1 MNIIIT
7 GVCGTVAPH
16 FINHYQKL
24 GHNVMNWDLQGL
36 RVNDE
41 SKIKRFITDCE
52 ADLILHLSLA
62 PTEISELLAKISFEN
77 NIKFLYTSSVSVW
90 SDFVKY
96 PVTIGTPVC
105 GTSEYA
111 RYKYESEQ
119 RILSANKNSYVAR
132 IGWQIGYGTG
142 STDMV
147 NYLCKEMQEKGVI
160 KASHT
165 WFPACSFMR
174 DTASAICEILENQ
187 PSGLYLVD
195 SNNGLSFYDIATE
208 LSRIYTY
215 WNISD
220 KSDFVMDNR
229 MIDER
234 VKIRKF
240 IGEMGC
246 SCSYEYNQFR

>member
-16 FINHYQKL
+16 FIKHYQQL
-24 GHNVMNWDLQGL
+24 GYKVINWDLQGL
-36 RVNDE
+36 TVNDE
-41 SKIKRFITDCE
+41 SKIKRFIADCKT
-52 ADLILHLSLA
+52 DLILHLSLA
-62 PTEISELLAKISFEN
+62 PVEISELLAKIAFYSG
-77 NIKFLYTSSVSVW
+77 IKFLYTSSVSVW

-96 PVTIGTPVC
+96 PVTIDTPVC
-105 GTSEYA
+105 GISEYA

-119 RILSANKNSYVAR
+119 RILTANKNSYIAR

-147 NYLCKEMQEKGVI
+147 NYLCKEMQKNGVI
-160 KASHT
+160 KASRN

-174 DTASAICEILENQ
+174 DTAPAICEILENQ

-195 SNNGLSFYDIATE
+195 SNNGLSFYEIATE
-208 LSRIYTY
+208 LSRVYAY
-215 WNISD
+215 WHISD
-220 KSDFVMDNR
+220 ENDFVMDNR
-229 MIDER
+229 MLDER

-240 IGEMGC
+240 VRETGC
-246 SCSYEYNQFR
+246 SCGYEYN